1 MLSGSVVNLGVNV
14 FAAEAASTVV
24 EIDGAAV
31 RKAYADGEVL
41 TVDEVLENLPSFT
54 ADTEEETEAL
64 NQALADALREQ
75 LSNRTAIGWKWWK
88 TGSWTATET
97 FGF

>member
-1 MLSGSVVNLGVNV
+1 MRRKSFSITTKRCIAFFLTLLMLSGSVVNLGVNV

-54 ADTEEETEAL
+54 ADTEEETEAYT
-64 NQALADALREQ
+64 EEYIEE
-75 LSNRTAIGWKWWK
+75 TA
-88 TGSWTATET
+88 E
-97 FGF
+97 